1 MQEDYRIRARSNVM
15 TLTRTRAGLP
25 GNQIGAYC
33 DVALREF
40 WSLSGHG
47 GHWSSRTD
55 QARLMTTRSDP
66 LYGSPHWQT
75 RSACKAGDRGLP

>member
-33 DVALREF
+33 DVAL
-40 WSLSGHG
+40 WNLVAVG
-47 GHWSSRTD
+47 
-55 QARLMTTRSDP
+55 
-66 LYGSPHWQT
+66 
-75 RSACKAGDRGLP
+75 

>member
-33 DVALREF
+33 DAALRNF
-40 WSLSGHG
+40 GRCRG
-47 GHWSSRTD
+47 MADIG
-55 QARLMTTRSDP
+55 QVAPIRLD
-66 LYGSPHWQT
+66 
-75 RSACKAGDRGLP
+75 

>member
-33 DVALREF
+33 DVALWNLVAIGEWRT
-40 WSLSGHG
+40 SVKPRRSG
-47 GHWSSRTD
+47 SINDYAS
-55 QARLMTTRSDP
+55 
-66 LYGSPHWQT
+66 
-75 RSACKAGDRGLP
+75 